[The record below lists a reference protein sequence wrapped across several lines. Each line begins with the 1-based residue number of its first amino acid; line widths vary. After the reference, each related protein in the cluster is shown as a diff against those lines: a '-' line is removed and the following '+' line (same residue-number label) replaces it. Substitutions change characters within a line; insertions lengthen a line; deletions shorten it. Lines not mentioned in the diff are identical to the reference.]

1 MRKVRKATRR
11 NYRFGGKYAN
21 VFDRLEWLA
30 DNVKDEA
37 DGLAY
42 WAGHGRPQAHEQAEQ
57 LRRELEAVYRRHLR
71 RTGMPKAKIAE
82 LLAGI
87 EAMDGV
93 FPIVWYK

>member
-42 WAGHGRPQAHEQAEQ
+42 WAGHGRPQAHEQAELLRLQ
-57 LRRELEAVYRRHLR
+57 LETVFRRHLLR
-71 RTGMPKAKIAE
+71 IGEPRDRATEIVADIR
-82 LLAGI
+82 
-87 EAMDGV
+87 AMEGV